1 MQNKNFY
8 REFNKPIHQSHINM
22 DDAIFKI
29 FIAVVLLG
37 LSLLSYGFWDAI
49 INLFSQET
57 KMKLSKETIK
67 KLWATTDAV
76 SDGQTKK
83 KVSRAKDQLLER
95 K

>member
-8 REFNKPIHQSHINM
+8 REFNKPIHQNHINM

-29 FIAVVLLG
+29 FIAVVLLS

-49 INLFSQET
+49 INLFSQGI

-67 KLWATTDAV
+67 KLWATTDAI
-76 SDGQTKK
+76 SDGQNKK
-83 KVSRAKDQLLER
+83 KVNRANDQLER
-95 K
+95 

>member
-22 DDAIFKI
+22 DDAIFKF
-29 FIAVVLLG
+29 FITVVLLG

-49 INLFSQET
+49 INLFSQEI
-57 KMKLSKETIK
+57 KMKLSKETIE
-67 KLWATTDAV
+67 KLWATTNTV

-83 KVSRAKDQLLER
+83 TNYANDQLER
-95 K
+95 